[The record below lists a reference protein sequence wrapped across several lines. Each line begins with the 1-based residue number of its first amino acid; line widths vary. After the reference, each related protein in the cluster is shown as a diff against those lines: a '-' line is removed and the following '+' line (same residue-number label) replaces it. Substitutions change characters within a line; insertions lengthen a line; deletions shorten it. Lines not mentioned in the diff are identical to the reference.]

1 MPPLPIPTLETIAAG
16 LPQPPHQLLG
26 RRPGPLVLPDNIV
39 CFQRRSAAELNR
51 PRRGR
56 ALHHRFVLIIAL
68 RTTVS
73 VCVDDRVIRLGAGEG
88 LLVFPFQFHHYI
100 DGGQK
105 DLLWIFIT
113 FDLAEAESLKSLRY
127 RPFTFTAAARGLTTE
142 LVAAYE
148 REGRMSELPALLLAL
163 LLARLRRQEPAARRQ
178 DVQDAAPGMVMQV
191 NQLAHQSHELP
202 GIKEI
207 AHALGISQS
216 HLRARFRASC
226 GVSVG
231 KHLRRLRLEKARGLL
246 RLTPNRVSEVAEQCG
261 FNSIYSFSRA
271 FCATF
276 GLSPMAY
283 RQSVGPYGGSRQGR
297 SKRRGKPGEKKET
310 RKLAPPGFE
319 PVPPAAP
326 SPARGQ

>member
-1 MPPLPIPTLETIAAG
+1 MAETTKFLTYMPLPSPPTLETLAAG

-39 CFQRRSAAELNR
+39 CFQRRAASELNR

-68 RTTVS
+68 HATVS

-113 FDLAEAESLKSLRY
+113 FDLADAESLKSLQY
-127 RPFTFTAAARGLTTE
+127 RPFVFTPAARGLATE
-142 LVAAYE
+142 LIAAYE

-163 LLARLRRQEPAARRQ
+163 LLARLRRQEPAARRKPMP
-178 DVQDAAPGMVMQV
+178 VAAPGMVMQV
-191 NQLAHQSHELP
+191 NQLAHQSSELP

-207 AHALGISQS
+207 AQALGISQS

-226 GVSVG
+226 GVSLG
-231 KHLRRLRLEKARGLL
+231 RHLRRLRLERACGLL
-246 RLTPNRVSEVAEQCG
+246 RLTPNRVSEIAEQCG

-271 FCATF
+271 FCAAF
-276 GLSPMAY
+276 GQSPMAY
-283 RQSVGPYGGSRQGR
+283 RQSVGPYGGSRHAAR
-297 SKRRGKPGEKKET
+297 ARARVRRK
-310 RKLAPPGFE
+310 
-319 PVPPAAP
+319 
-326 SPARGQ
+326 

>member
-1 MPPLPIPTLETIAAG
+1 MSLDHTLKLEHLAAD

-68 RTTVS
+68 QATVS

-88 LLVFPFQFHHYI
+88 LLIFPFQFHHYV
-100 DGGQK
+100 DAGQK

-113 FDLAEAESLKSLRY
+113 FDLADAEPLKALLY
-127 RPFTFTAAARGLTTE
+127 RPFVFTPEARVLATE
-142 LVAAYE
+142 LIAAYGK
-148 REGRMSELPALLLAL
+148 EGRMSELPALLLAL
-163 LLARLRRQEPAARRQ
+163 LLVRLRRQEPAQPRK
-178 DVQDAAPGMVMQV
+178 AAPIAEPGMVMQV
-191 NQLAHQSHELP
+191 NQLAHQSNRPL

-207 AHALGISQS
+207 AAVLGISQS

-226 GVSVG
+226 GVSIG
-231 KHLRRLRLEKARGLL
+231 RHLRRLRLERASGLL
-246 RLTPNRVSEVAEQCG
+246 RLTPNRVSEIAEQCG

-271 FCATF
+271 FHTAY
-276 GLSPMAY
+276 GQPPVAY
-283 RQSVGPYGGSRQGR
+283 RQSVRPGGRPLPAGPRAR
-297 SKRRGKPGEKKET
+297 RKRK
-310 RKLAPPGFE
+310 A
-319 PVPPAAP
+319 
-326 SPARGQ
+326 